1 MTHAIRTTT
10 IGAGLLLGAMLV
22 APTVGDAADHVR
34 PVAVQT
40 HKMHGEDVEA
50 RIKTLHGE
58 LRITPEQESQ
68 WKDVANA
75 MRENAKTMT
84 DLRSQQ
90 ADATKS
96 ASAPEMIE
104 AFGKT
109 MDAHANAIHRFGAV
123 FQTLY
128 DGMSAPQKRTADAV
142 FRERVEQ
149 AAKRSKS

>member
-10 IGAGLLLGAMLV
+10 IGAGLLLGVVLA
-22 APTVGDAADHVR
+22 APPVGHAANLTR
-34 PVAVQT
+34 VAVSPRT
-40 HKMHGEDVEA
+40 AHGNDVEA
-50 RIKTLHGE
+50 RIKTLHKE

-84 DLRSQQ
+84 DLRTRQSDTTT
-90 ADATKS
+90 AAT
-96 ASAPEMIE
+96 APEMID

-109 MDAHANAIHRFGAV
+109 VDAHADAIHRFGAV

-128 DGMSAPQKRTADAV
+128 DGMSAPQKKTADAV
-142 FRERVEQ
+142 FRERVRA
-149 AAKRSKS
+149 AAKKGQS